1 MDGIL
6 SFTGT
11 LVCMSVLALAAEFLM
26 PEGPLKRAVSA
37 AVGMTFL
44 AAALEQIVGI
54 FARMGV

>member
-1 MDGIL
+1 MGEIA

-11 LVCMSVLALAAEFLM
+11 LVCLSVLALTAEFLI

-54 FARMGV
+54 FLRMGG